1 MESRFRTVPSMRTK
15 VSTPAGPGADAPVD
29 VPVDVPVEVPVA
41 GQLPPDKAASAL
53 EEARAVLVE
62 LELNKAI
69 IENKLAEDRRQDPIR
84 QVTGTS
90 SLDAAIASTRDLIRL
105 LESATALS
113 ADAERV

>member
-1 MESRFRTVPSMRTK
+1 MESRSRTVPQPRGQ
-15 VSTPAGPGADAPVD
+15 VSAHGSLRVDGPSASPAGRLAPS
-29 VPVDVPVEVPVA
+29 
-41 GQLPPDKAASAL
+41 KAASAL

-69 IENKLAEDRRQDPIR
+69 VENKLAEDRRIDPIR

-90 SLDAAIASTRDLIRL
+90 SLDAAIESTRELIRL